1 MPKIALIGPGAIG
14 GTLAGLLETKADNG
28 LVICSRNSFKV
39 LVVDSPI
46 RSLASSPRV
55 ITDSSL
61 VGPIDWILICTKT
74 YQIEDAADWILPPS
88 HAGTHIAVIQN
99 GVEYLAN
106 LSPYVSADRV
116 VPVIIDCPAERSEP
130 GKIQQRGSVLMTV
143 PNTLSSSTFDSLF
156 PAEG

>member
-14 GTLAGLLETKADNG
+14 GTLAGWLETKADND
-28 LVICSRNSFKV
+28 

-61 VGPIDWILICTKT
+61 AGPIDWILICTKT
-74 YQIEDAADWILPPS
+74 YQIEDAADWILPLS

-99 GVEYLAN
+99 GVEHLAN
-106 LSPYVSADRV
+106 LSPYVSAARIAV
-116 VPVIIDCPAERSEP
+116 SYTHLTLPTILPV
-130 GKIQQRGSVLMTV
+130 
-143 PNTLSSSTFDSLF
+143 
-156 PAEG
+156 